1 MFGEAGSYRS
11 AAVRRLIMTTQPL
24 SPFGLKLQL
33 EEKHNET
40 IVHCKGKITAENS
53 YVLQKQIGDL
63 IPESQAQIAK
73 RTRRII
79 VDLSNISH
87 VDSTGLGALLRV
99 WTAAQKKGCD
109 LEIANLNPHVEK
121 LVEITRLDTVFKRAR
136 VVAAGTSTAVSPTLD
151 KPVTALEPEEAYQQ
165 AFEAGMVVHRAHPLN
180 CETSIP
186 ALIGG
191 AVMPNQR
198 FYVRNHFQI
207 PQLDASSWC
216 LNVVGLVERRLSL
229 SLRDL
234 VRMPSQTQ
242 FVTLECAG
250 NGRSLLNPRVNGE
263 QWNLGAVS
271 TAEWTGVSL
280 AEVLARAGVKSGASE
295 VVFRGADSGILD
307 SSSES
312 VRFERS
318 LSIENAQAPEVLL
331 AYAMNGEALPIAHG
345 YPLRV
350 VVPGWYAVASVKW
363 LTEIDVIREP
373 FRGHYQTETYFF
385 EWQRGEEVVRE
396 PVSLQRVRC
405 LITEPEPDSELEQDE
420 LPIRGVA
427 WSGAAPIARVEV
439 RIGDGPWQDA
449 RLLGERKR
457 HSWQGWELIAHIE
470 QPGPIVIFA
479 RATDMASR
487 TQPESPDWN
496 RLGYGNNAIQKV
508 HVDVR

>member
-1 MFGEAGSYRS
+1 MA
-11 AAVRRLIMTTQPL
+11 TQPL

-33 EEKHNET
+33 EATPDEI

-53 YVLQKQIGDL
+53 EAFQKQVRDL
-63 IPESQAQIAK
+63 IPESRARIATV
-73 RTRRII
+73 TRRII
-79 VDLSNISH
+79 VDLSNVTH

-99 WTAAQKKGCD
+99 WTAAQSKGYD
-109 LEIANLNPHVEK
+109 LEIANLNPRVEK

-136 VVAAGTSTAVSPTLD
+136 VVAAGTSAEALPAVGEPLTAV
-151 KPVTALEPEEAYQQ
+151 EPEEPYQQ

-207 PQLDASSWC
+207 PQLDASRWR
-216 LNVVGLVERRLSL
+216 LNVIGLVERPLSL

-234 VRMPSQTQ
+234 VKMPSQTQ

-250 NGRSLLNPRVNGE
+250 NGRSLLSPRVNGE

-271 TAEWTGVSL
+271 TAEWTGVPL
-280 AEVLARAGVKSGASE
+280 TEALLRAGVKAGASE
-295 VVFRGADSGILD
+295 VVFRGADSGKLD
-307 SSSES
+307 AGSEPI
-312 VRFERS
+312 RFERS
-318 LSIENAQAPEVLL
+318 LSIENAQASEVLL
-331 AYAMNGEALPIAHG
+331 AYAMNGEALPIVHG

-350 VVPGWYAVASVKW
+350 IVPGWYAVASVKW
-363 LTEIDVIREP
+363 LTAIDVIREP
-373 FRGHYQTETYFF
+373 FSGHYQTETYFF
-385 EWQRGEEVVRE
+385 EWQRGEQVVRE

-405 LITEPEPDSELEQDE
+405 LITEPEPDSEVERGE

-439 RIGDGPWQDA
+439 RLGGDFWQDA
-449 RLLGERKR
+449 RLVGERKR
-457 HSWQGWELIAHIE
+457 HSWQGWELIARLE
-470 QPGPIVIFA
+470 QTGPIVISA

-487 TQPESPDWN
+487 TQPDSPDWN
-496 RLGYGNNAIQKV
+496 RLGYGNNAIQRV
-508 HVDVR
+508 RVDVR